1 MVDGSAVSFTISVIE
16 NEGKSKADLAQLPH
30 IEATVDGVL
39 GSGCSLWGAEEEEP
53 GEDLPPMGTLAAMRA
68 REKFRSGTVD
78 QRLEKSYQHA
88 ATGRSYVA
96 YLKAVGRKV
105 SWNPRCRFS
114 THFAPTGNSSP
125 DRFLATKRTGGKAR
139 ARRAAIDRGP
149 KY

>member
-53 GEDLPPMGTLAAMRA
+53 GEDLPPLGTLAAMRA

-78 QRLEKSYQHA
+78 QRLEKPYQHA

-96 YLKAVGRKV
+96 
-105 SWNPRCRFS
+105 
-114 THFAPTGNSSP
+114 
-125 DRFLATKRTGGKAR
+125 
-139 ARRAAIDRGP
+139 
-149 KY
+149 